1 MDYAD
6 FTEPITG
13 DYPDAPRLPLVTAA
27 EARQAVSY
35 LLLLE
40 SLDVTPRG
48 RAAGDLG
55 RDLAGRLPAE

>member
-1 MDYAD
+1 MDYAE

-13 DYPDAPRLPLVTAA
+13 DYPTDPRLPIVTAA
-27 EARQAVSY
+27 EARQAVGY

-48 RAAGDLG
+48 RAAGDLA